1 MKHWYLVYSKPR
13 REGLAKANLERQ
25 GFKAYL
31 PLTRRPRQRAGRRI
45 LRIEPLFPRYL
56 FIHLDPVTDNWAPIR
71 FTLGVTKIVR
81 FGMEPALVPPNLVE
95 TLMARIDSSGIQ
107 NVPPEE
113 FQKGSRV
120 RISEGPMMGYEAIF
134 LAKTSR
140 ECVLVLL
147 DIVGNQTRVNLKLA
161 HLEAVL

>member
-13 REGLAKANLERQ
+13 GEGLAKVNLERQ

-31 PLTRRPRQRAGRRI
+31 PLTRRLRQRAGRRI
-45 LRIEPLFPRYL
+45 MWIEPLFPRYL
-56 FIHLDPVTDNWAPIR
+56 FIHLDPATDNWAPIR
-71 FTLGVTKIVR
+71 STFGVTNVVR
-81 FGMEPALVPPNLVE
+81 FGMEPAVVPPDLVE
-95 TLMARIDSSGIQ
+95 TLMARDDASGMQ
-107 NVPPEE
+107 SLPPEE
-113 FQKGSRV
+113 FRKGGRV
-120 RISEGPMMGYEAIF
+120 RISAGPMTGYEAIF

-147 DIVGNQTRVNLKLA
+147 DIVGNQTRVNLKLT